1 MLTRR
6 RGDRVRR
13 REFITLLGGAA
24 AWPLAASAQQSGS
37 VRRIGV
43 LMNASSDDAD
53 GQARVIAFVQ
63 ALQELGWTDG
73 RNARIDIR
81 WGETDADRAR
91 RYAQELVALAP
102 DIFFAAG
109 TASVTALQRV
119 TSVLPIVFAG
129 VSDPVGAG
137 FVDTLARPG
146 GNITGFMVVEYGFS
160 GKWLELLKQIAPRVT
175 RAAVLRNPALAN
187 AIGQFSAI
195 QAVAPSLGVE
205 VSPIGVRDTGE
216 IERDVAAFARSAN
229 GGLIETPS
237 TLGAVPRELTITL
250 AARHKLPAVYSSR
263 DRVTAGG
270 LVSYG
275 PDSLYGYRPAAGYI
289 DRILK
294 GEKPA
299 NLPVQA
305 PTKYELVINLKTAK
319 ALGLQ
324 IPDRLLAL
332 GDEVIE

>member
-1 MLTRR
+1 MASHIGRR
-6 RGDRVRR
+6 K
-13 REFITLLGGAA
+13 FLATLGGAAA
-24 AWPLAASAQQSGS
+24 AWPLAVRGQQPERM
-37 VRRIGV
+37 RRIGV
-43 LMNASSDDAD
+43 LMNRAAD
-53 GQARVIAFVQ
+53 NPEGQTRFAAFLKG
-63 ALQELGWTDG
+63 LQEAGWAVG
-73 RNARIDIR
+73 HNARIDIR

-275 PDSLYGYRPAAGYI
+275 PDLIDGFRRAAGYV

-294 GEKPA
+294 GEHPGD
-299 NLPVQA
+299 LPVQS
-305 PTKYELVINLKTAK
+305 PSKFELVFNLKTAK
-319 ALGLQ
+319 ALGLE
-324 IPDRLLAL
+324 IPATVLARA
-332 GDEVIE
+332 DEVIE